1 MEKISKKWIPTGAS
15 AAILTMFLL
24 LTSSIPAVTADN
36 VQTASMSA
44 TLGTIISVQVTPT
57 VAWSNLTKG
66 SNNQVADAVTQ
77 VTIKSIT
84 NVMTDASEYV
94 TDLTGNKP
102 GADNVIEASS
112 ILISQTGTI
121 GSDNMQMSNSY
132 QAISWMTD
140 IAVPGASDNVLNS
153 YFYISTAANQT
164 AGTYTGTL
172 YVKVAEST

>member
-1 MEKISKKWIPTGAS
+1 MEKISKIWIPAGAF
-15 AAILTMFLL
+15 AALLTMFLL
-24 LTSSIPAVTADN
+24 LSSSLPFAAADN

-66 SNNQVADAVTQ
+66 ADNQVADAVTQ

-84 NVMTDASEYV
+84 NVMTDVSEKM
-94 TDLTGNKP
+94 DNLTGNKP
-102 GADNVIEASS
+102 GADNTIEASS
-112 ILISQTGTI
+112 IWISQTSSM

-140 IAVPGASDNVLNS
+140 VAVPGATDNVLNS

>member
-140 IAVPGASDNVLNS
+140 IAVPGATDNVLNS

-172 YVKVAEST
+172 YVKAAEST